1 MVDDPTSEPGRKL
14 NIQDFLQERF
24 MKMYE
29 KLVEAVGDVDGV
41 IGFEVRACESDF
53 SGVMPS

>member
-1 MVDDPTSEPGRKL
+1 
-14 NIQDFLQERF
+14 

-29 KLVEAVGDVDGV
+29 KLVEAVGDIDGV
-41 IGFEVRACESDF
+41 IGFEVRACKSGF